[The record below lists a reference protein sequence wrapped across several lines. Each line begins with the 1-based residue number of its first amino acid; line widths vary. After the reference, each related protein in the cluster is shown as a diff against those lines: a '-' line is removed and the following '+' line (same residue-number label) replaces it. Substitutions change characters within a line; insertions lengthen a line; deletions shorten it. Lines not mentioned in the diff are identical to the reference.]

1 MDFMDISTGSPSNA
15 MVQDQQGSQEQVMMR
30 YPYLELQCPLFQPD
44 IEEEEDEMAA
54 ASEENGEEEQ
64 E

>member
-1 MDFMDISTGSPSNA
+1 MM
-15 MVQDQQGSQEQVMMR
+15 QDQQGSQEQVMMR

-54 ASEENGEEEQ
+54 ASEENEEEQ